1 MVVLKHLEQSPN
13 LIVLAAKQAPRLVQK
28 PLQFTQLCEV
38 ISMLTAPLLQIPV
51 DVLRH
56 VPKRCEGSPE
66 NDFPS
71 PVRQMHVSL
80 SLSLIFSKYGVVAAP
95 CTVPFAKRRKR
106 ARSEPRLLA

>member
-13 LIVLAAKQAPRLVQK
+13 LIVLAAKKAPGLVQE

-56 VPKRCEGSPE
+56 VPERCEGSPE

-80 SLSLIFSKYGVVAAP
+80 SLSHLFQIWCPSSPLYCPFCKAP
-95 CTVPFAKRRKR
+95 QAGQ
-106 ARSEPRLLA
+106 E